1 MNVSGKVMER
11 EKIQRKPDRVS
22 DSQNRLEADSAGCW
36 VVGRVEL
43 ETCRLELGLPKVEI
57 TKPRF
62 VELEIS
68 FRLPPVLGAVP
79 DRWAYHYSFARV
91 GLLVGLYWVVGLREG
106 LYS

>member
-43 ETCRLELGLPKVEI
+43 ETCRRELGLPKVEI
-57 TKPRF
+57 AKSRF
-62 VELEIS
+62 GELEIS
-68 FRLPPVLGAVP
+68 FRFP
-79 DRWAYHYSFARV
+79 
-91 GLLVGLYWVVGLREG
+91 
-106 LYS
+106 